1 MLKRAISQPA
11 NLAQLKRA
19 LKDGAIYR
27 IIKHYIRD
35 EYSGQIRTVQHSG
48 STIFYSGLY
57 NQPESDFS
65 KLNGGRGIY
74 TQFGSAKDWIFADCI
89 TMQYKGNPIMQLEI
103 LEEVE
108 EEPAEEKQPE
118 PITAP
123 APKAEPKTN
132 RIPRKFYKLYIT
144 ILKATSANAAGEKA
158 TVYRDKYGRLIEEKE
173 NGEMYLANLSML
185 RAAEIVRIDRIET
198 EAPAEALESPT
209 TPAAISDKET
219 PTEEATQ
226 PENGTETATGS
237 PETITDR
244 QTTTAADTEP
254 QTGTETATTDADRE
268 STTTHGRQAEEA
280 TETATETTRA
290 DCTTDSRKQAQTT
303 TARAD
308 CTPTE
313 RPTTSPTESHRTHD
327 RTTGDQQTTHG
338 HREPHRATERATAA
352 ATTTPPHDRQTAG
365 ATTARGH
372 PDTRRSLFTDP
383 KHIKKIIWYFDTS
396 F

>member
-89 TMQYKGNPIMQLEI
+89 TMQYKGKPIMQLEI
-103 LEEVE
+103 LEEVA
-108 EEPAEEKQPE
+108 EEPAEENQPE

-123 APKAEPKTN
+123 APKAEPRTN
-132 RIPRKFYKLYIT
+132 RIPRKFYKIYIT
-144 ILKATSANAAGEKA
+144 MLTDSTTAGTAGTRAEIF
-158 TVYRDKYGRLIEEKE
+158 RDEYGRLVEETE
-173 NGEMYLANLSML
+173 NGERYAVNWAIL
-185 RAAEIVRIDRIET
+185 RSAELTRIDRIET
-198 EAPAEALESPT
+198 ETPAEAPT
-209 TPAAISDKET
+209 SPAAVSDRET
-219 PTEEATQ
+219 PTEETTQ

-237 PETITDR
+237 PETITDG
-244 QTTTAADTEP
+244 QTTTATDTEP

-268 STTTHGRQAEEA
+268 STTAHGRQAEEA
-280 TETATETTRA
+280 TETATETART
-290 DCTTDSRKQAQTT
+290 DCTA
-303 TARAD
+303 
-308 CTPTE
+308 
-313 RPTTSPTESHRTHD
+313 TTSPTESHRTHSS
-327 RTTGDQQTTHG
+327 TTGRQDTTTA
-338 HREPHRATERATAA
+338 HREPHRDTETATTGRQTAA

-383 KHIKKIIWYFDTS
+383 KHLKKIIWYFDTS